1 MSKTNKLKYLIV
13 LLCGLLM
20 IGLIILSTLM
30 DRQQISSS
38 HKPVSDQ
45 VNQTAFLFDP
55 ETLTYDG
62 NGTLDLLEGVTFNNQ
77 DAHEIA
83 DQLTINVKT
92 AGSLTDK
99 VITYKIKTEKGTD
112 TATRPLVLQNYHAPS
127 ITLPEL
133 PNVTDET
140 KNNMLNEL
148 LYIEGFS
155 TDDGFGNDASSNM
168 TVTFEKDKLNSSL
181 LEYTF
186 TFVNSCGDEATA
198 TAKAQLEGVDA
209 IIVLKQS
216 SVTLKKNETFNPY
229 DYLESCTNA
238 WYEDISNQLEITNSV
253 DTSEPGTYTVKYS
266 LYGTE
271 MDLKVKITE

>member
-1 MSKTNKLKYLIV
+1 MTKTKNLKYLIV
-13 LLCGLLM
+13 ALCCLLM
-20 IGLIILSTLM
+20 ACLVILSTLM
-30 DRQQISSS
+30 DKQQISSS
-38 HKPVSDQ
+38 HKPSSDQ
-45 VNQTAFLFDP
+45 AGQTAFQFDP

-62 NGTLDLLEGVTFNNQ
+62 NGKLDLLQGVTFADQ

-92 AGSLTDK
+92 GDSLTDK
-99 VITYKIKTEKGTD
+99 IITYKTKTEQGTD

-140 KNNMLNEL
+140 KNNMLDEL
-148 LYIEGFS
+148 LYTEGFA
-155 TDDGFGNDASSNM
+155 TDDGFGNDMTSNM
-168 TVTFEKDKLNSSL
+168 TVTYEKDKLNSSL
-181 LEYTF
+181 LDYTF

-216 SVTLKKNETFNPY
+216 SVSVKKNAAFNPN

-238 WYEDISNQLEITNSV
+238 WYEDISDLLEITNSV

-266 LYGTE
+266 VYGEE
-271 MDLKVKITE
+271 MTLTVKVTD